1 MGLMG
6 KLDEKINKMMFGEI
20 VKEYGSIGQA
30 NHRGGTID
38 YSLFLTDKGGEK
50 LLYLKKEERRPKGP
64 ITNYYEFNKADIEQ
78 LGKVFSD
85 ALNRI

>member
-6 KLDEKINKMMFGEI
+6 KLDEKMNKMMFGEI
-20 VKEYGSIGQA
+20 IKEYGSIGQA

-38 YSLFLTDKGGEK
+38 YSLFLRDKGGEK
-50 LLYLKKEERRPKGP
+50 LLFLKKEEQRPKGLM
-64 ITNYYEFNKADIEQ
+64 TNYYEFKKADVEQ
-78 LGKVFSD
+78 MGKVFRD